1 MGSEYVGTE
10 PGWSVTK
17 TDIFLNGKQGDKVI
31 LEITY
36 TQSVSHHDTWQLFNT
51 SKDIKWSE
59 N

>member
-36 TQSVSHHDTWQLFNT
+36 TQSVSHHDT
-51 SKDIKWSE
+51 
-59 N
+59 